1 MAELKISF
9 TLEDSD
15 LAHLKRLLKQATASA
30 RDADP
35 ATVVEAARGMA
46 AEIRKFKP
54 PEYVVER
61 VEKLETMVDMAVD
74 EDYQLPQAT
83 RKRVLMALSYFTA
96 PEDLIQD
103 TIPGLGFLDDAI
115 MIELIADELKHELKA
130 YAEFKGFRKSAEQ
143 RPWTRVGR
151 SQLERRLQEKRKKL
165 RARVSERQAS
175 DREKQKGKRGFRL
188 W

>member
-15 LAHLKRLLKQATASA
+15 LVHLKKMLKQATAA
-30 RDADP
+30 AEGADP
-35 ATVVEAARGMA
+35 KTVVEAARGMA

-61 VEKLETMVDMAVD
+61 VVKLETMVDMAVD
-74 EDYQLPQAT
+74 EDYKLPAAT
-83 RKRVLMALSYFTA
+83 QKRVLLALSYFTA
-96 PEDLIQD
+96 PEDLIKD

-115 MIELIADELKHELKA
+115 MIELIAEELKHEIKA
-130 YAEFKGFRKSAEQ
+130 YEEFRGFRKSAS
-143 RPWTRVGR
+143 RR
-151 SQLERRLQEKRKKL
+151 SRGKGDQLDGKLQEKLKKL
-165 RARVSERQAS
+165 RARVTERQAA
-175 DREKQKGKRGFRL
+175 DRQKKKEKRSFRL